1 MHTRRVDLSMK
12 VEIFS
17 DVVCPWCAIG
27 KRRFEAALEGFDHRE
42 EVDVH
47 WRAFELDPSAPPS
60 SDVDVASHIAEKY
73 GMSRAQA
80 IASQEKLAE
89 LAAAD
94 GLEFHF
100 ELTKRANTFAA
111 HRLLHYAHEVG
122 LQDALKERLFRA
134 YFTEGEAIADHA
146 TLVRLG
152 TEVGLDADKSAEV
165 LESGRY
171 ATEVRADEAAA
182 RDLGVTGVPFFVIDR
197 RYGISGAQRPE
208 MILQVLDEAWAKAH
222 PLIVSG
228 DAGERCEDGSCPA

>member
-1 MHTRRVDLSMK
+1 MGPVVRSMK

-27 KRRFEAALEGFDHRE
+27 KRRFEAALERFDHQD

-47 WRAFELDPSAPPS
+47 WRAFELDPSAPAS
-60 SDVDVASHIAEKY
+60 SDVDVATHLAEKY

-80 IASQEKLAE
+80 IASQERLAD

-100 ELTKRANTFAA
+100 ERTKRANTFDA

-122 LQDALKERLFRA
+122 AQDALKERLFRA
-134 YFTEGEAIADHA
+134 YFTEGEEIADHA

-152 TEVGLDADKSAEV
+152 TEVGLDSDKSAEV

-182 RDLGVTGVPFFVIDR
+182 RELGVTGVPFFVIDR
-197 RYGISGAQRPE
+197 RYGISGAQSPE

-222 PLIVSG
+222 PFVVSG
-228 DAGERCEDGSCPA
+228 DAGERCEDGSCPI

>member
-1 MHTRRVDLSMK
+1 MK

-27 KRRFEAALEGFDHRE
+27 KRRFEAALERFDHQE

-47 WRAFELDPSAPPS
+47 WRAFELDPSAPAS
-60 SDVDVASHIAEKY
+60 SDVDVATHLAEKY
-73 GMSRAQA
+73 GISRAQA
-80 IASQEKLAE
+80 IASQERLAE
-89 LAAAD
+89 LAAAN

-100 ELTKRANTFAA
+100 ERTKRANTFDA
-111 HRLLHYAHEVG
+111 HRLLHYAHEVDAQG
-122 LQDALKERLFRA
+122 ALKERLFRA
-134 YFTEGEAIADHA
+134 YFTDGEAIADHA

-152 TEVGLDADKSAEV
+152 TDVGLDAEKSAEV

-182 RDLGVTGVPFFVIDR
+182 RELGVTGVPFFVIDR
-197 RYGISGAQRPE
+197 RYGISGAQSPE

-222 PLIVSG
+222 PLVVSG
-228 DAGERCEDGSCPA
+228 EHCEEGSCPV